1 MMNTTEYNRNF
12 WNAMR
17 RGSKGDIALIP
28 REGRHVMTDTYQWP
42 AESGRKYIAKL
53 EKASLFRQLAT
64 VVRAEKND
72 SHIWTFDSDDM
83 ADWVGDRSVDVRDGI
98 EDFTRYETNAHKLAA
113 MTRLGDD
120 FTSDLK
126 FDIEDYLTTVFAK
139 KFAKAEDNAFING
152 DGVDKPIGIL
162 HSENGAEV
170 GATVATLTFDDITK
184 LYFSVKPE
192 YRMGGY
198 WMMNDETALYLR
210 NLKDAAGNYLW
221 RGNADTLLGKPV
233 VISNEMPSIGK
244 NAKPVAFG
252 DFSYY
257 WIINRFPMTVK
268 VLKEIFAM
276 YGQNGYLAYEFLD
289 GRLIRPEA
297 IKVIQMAE

>member
-12 WNAMR
+12 WNALR
-17 RGSKGDIALIP
+17 RGTRGDIALIP
-28 REGRHVMTDTYQWP
+28 REGRHTLTDSYQLP
-42 AESGRKYIAKL
+42 AESGREYIAKL

-64 VVRAEKND
+64 VVKAEKND
-72 SHIWTFDSDDM
+72 SQIWTYDAKDM
-83 ADWVGDRSVDVRDGI
+83 ADWVGDRIIDVKEGI
-98 EDFTRYETNAHKLAA
+98 DDFTRFQLNVHKLAA
-113 MTRLGDD
+113 MTRLSDD

-139 KFAKAEDNAFING
+139 KFAKAEDNAFISG
-152 DGVDKPIGIL
+152 DGVDKPVGIL
-162 HSENGAEV
+162 HSEGGAEIGV
-170 GATVATLTFDDITK
+170 STAALAFDDITQ

-192 YRMGGY
+192 YRTNGS
-198 WMMNDETALYLR
+198 WLMNDETAMYLR
-210 NLKDAAGNYLW
+210 NLKDDAGSYLW
-221 RGNADTLLGKPV
+221 RGSADTLFGKPV
-233 VISNEMPSIGK
+233 VISNEMPSIGTS
-244 NAKPVAFG
+244 AKPVAFG

-257 WIINRFPMTVK
+257 WIVSRFPMSVK